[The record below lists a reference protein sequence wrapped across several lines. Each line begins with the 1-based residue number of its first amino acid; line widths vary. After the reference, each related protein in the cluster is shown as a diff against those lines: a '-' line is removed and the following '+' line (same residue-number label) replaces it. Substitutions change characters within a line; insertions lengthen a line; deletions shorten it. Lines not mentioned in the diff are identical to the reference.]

1 MVIIALLIILTLT
14 YFLSTKPAITGTKI
28 LNKNLSNAPIIKVF
42 LDLGLKNI
50 HRHLTDDD
58 IRTRLEE
65 SLNIQVHKTWFPEND
80 QIEEGLLS
88 AIKNGAAVDLL
99 LCKPDSYILRKRCEA
114 AQEPM
119 GPYWIYRAIKKIH
132 KTITN
137 PENRNINRKITITL
151 YDEWPG
157 CPVIWYGK
165 ETIYDNIVMGFYFWG
180 ASSPRW
186 PWINVTHKS
195 RLGKILQKQFESISK
210 IKNNIVLQEPQD
222 MERWL
227 KENEEYEKY
236 EKYDWNQHDK

>member
-1 MVIIALLIILTLT
+1 MVNESVFMIKRSRISNIILALLGAVFGYILSVIDDNLYNYIAQLISYKWMVIIALLIILTLT

-157 CPVIWYGK
+157 CPVI
-165 ETIYDNIVMGFYFWG
+165 
-180 ASSPRW
+180 
-186 PWINVTHKS
+186 
-195 RLGKILQKQFESISK
+195 
-210 IKNNIVLQEPQD
+210 
-222 MERWL
+222 
-227 KENEEYEKY
+227 
-236 EKYDWNQHDK
+236 

>member
-1 MVIIALLIILTLT
+1 MIKRSRISNIILALLGAVFGYILSVIDDNLYNYIAQLISYKWMVIIALLIILTLT

-157 CPVIWYGK
+157 CPVI
-165 ETIYDNIVMGFYFWG
+165 
-180 ASSPRW
+180 
-186 PWINVTHKS
+186 
-195 RLGKILQKQFESISK
+195 
-210 IKNNIVLQEPQD
+210 
-222 MERWL
+222 
-227 KENEEYEKY
+227 
-236 EKYDWNQHDK
+236 